1 MSVTTL
7 TAAAACAA
15 FLMGAAEPVL
25 PDFYDPRMPKASQ
38 CRQAADDLSVPAEG
52 MACRGVTIV
61 RAGSGRVE
69 MRAIDNFSVL
79 VHESCH
85 VQQHAQG
92 RLPASS
98 RADKTT
104 LESECQSIQARA
116 AECFE
121 GMGVPGMAP

>member
-1 MSVTTL
+1 MSVATL

-25 PDFYDPRMPKASQ
+25 PDLYDPRMPKASQ
-38 CRQAADDLSVPAEG
+38 CQRAADDLAIPAEG

-61 RAGSGRVE
+61 RAESGRAE
-69 MRAIDNFSVL
+69 TRAIDNFSVL

-98 RADKTT
+98 QAEKSG
-104 LESECQSIQARA
+104 LESECQAIQARA

-121 GMGVPGMAP
+121 GMGAPGMTP